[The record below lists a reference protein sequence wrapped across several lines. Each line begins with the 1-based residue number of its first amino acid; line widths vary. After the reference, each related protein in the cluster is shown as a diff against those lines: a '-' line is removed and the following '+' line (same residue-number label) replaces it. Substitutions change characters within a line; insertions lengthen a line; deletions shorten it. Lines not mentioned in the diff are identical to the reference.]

1 MKILA
6 LLSIIVF
13 SIFAIQTQKLRHA
26 VIYLAAFSLSMAFI
40 FLLYGAPDVALA
52 EAIIGST
59 LSTILYLVALQKYK
73 IFTIYICVNAPE
85 MADSHY
91 FSGEKTLERQLSKF
105 CAKEELEPQVIYTV
119 ENFHDLLEHPYAII
133 VTFDDA
139 HITIYSHP
147 ENLKMTSLES
157 FLTRKKTHYLP
168 YRFIQMEER
177 L

>member
-1 MKILA
+1 MRILA
-6 LLSIIVF
+6 LLSILTF
-13 SIFAIQTQKLRHA
+13 SLFAIQTQKLRHA
-26 VIYLAAFSLSMAFI
+26 IIYLAAFSLSMAFV
-40 FLLYGAPDVALA
+40 FLLYDAPDVALA

-73 IFTIYICVNAPE
+73 IFTIYICINASE
-85 MADSHY
+85 MVDSHY

-119 ENFHDLLEHPYAII
+119 EDFHDLLEHPYAII
-133 VTFDDA
+133 VTFDEDQ
-139 HITIYSHP
+139 ITIYSHP
-147 ENLKMTSLES
+147 ENLKMSALVA
-157 FLTRKKTHYLP
+157 FLTTKKTHELP